1 METIK
6 DTLVV
11 EVNGKKYK
19 LNFEDIGQRLM
30 IDPANLDRELEEQ
43 AAFYFWLATIATNA
57 EVQAEQE
64 KQGFDIFFSEL
75 QRDVRASIEEGGGK
89 APAAATVEAAAK
101 ATEEYEE
108 RLVVV
113 LDAKRTASL
122 AATVRDAVRMRQF
135 LLIERS
141 RRLSRNDAAEHDE

>member
-1 METIK
+1 MESIK

-19 LNFEDIGQRLM
+19 LNFEDIAERLM

-43 AAFYFWLATIATNA
+43 AAFYFWVASIATNA
-57 EVQAEQE
+57 EVTAEQE
-64 KQGFDIFFSEL
+64 KQAFDIFFSEL
-75 QRDVRASIEEGGGK
+75 QRDVRAAIEEGGGK

-108 RLVVV
+108 RLVTV

-122 AATVRDAVRMRQF
+122 AATVRDAVRMRQYT
-135 LLIERS
+135 LIERS
-141 RRLSRNDAAEHDE
+141 KRLSKNDAAEHDE

>member
-1 METIK
+1 MEAIK

-19 LNFEDIGQRLM
+19 LNFEDIAERLM

-43 AAFYFWLATIATNA
+43 AAFYFWVASIATNA
-57 EVQAEQE
+57 EVIAEQE
-64 KQGFDIFFSEL
+64 KQALDIFFSEL
-75 QRDVRASIEEGGGK
+75 QRDVRANIEEGGGK

-101 ATEEYEE
+101 STEEYED
-108 RLVVV
+108 RLVTM

-122 AATVRDAVRMRQF
+122 AATVRDAVRMRQYT
-135 LLIERS
+135 LIERS
-141 RRLSRNDAAEHDE
+141 KRLSKNDAAEHDE

>member
-19 LNFEDIGQRLM
+19 LNFENIGERLM

-43 AAFYFWLATIATNA
+43 AAFYFWVATIATNA
-57 EVQAEQE
+57 EVIAEQE
-64 KQGFDIFFSEL
+64 KQAFDIFFSEL
-75 QRDVRASIEEGGGK
+75 QRDVRANIEEGGGK

-108 RLVVV
+108 RLVTV